1 MLLKVGELAKRTG
14 LTVRALHHYDSIGL
28 LKPSARSD
36 SGYRLYNQ
44 GDVTRL
50 YRIQA
55 LQRLGFAL
63 AEIGAMLASAGAAL
77 PQLLGQQ
84 ILALDLQ
91 IAQACELRTRLETL
105 QQRLATDQEPTLT
118 DWLNTLE
125 LMTMYDKYLTT
136 QQAETLRQR
145 KAELGEHYDAT
156 WRTLTDQV
164 RALIVAKVPPHAAE
178 AQALAQRWT
187 THAQALV
194 HGDENLLIKLDAMH
208 RNEPALQAQSGID
221 EAVMEYIGQAMTET
235 RMPIYA
241 KYFDAHEVE
250 RLRHNFRQH
259 MAEWPKLVGEV
270 RGAMDSGLMPDH
282 PDARVLGMRWQALS
296 NATFCTDE
304 PAMRD
309 KFMQAVRSEPSLMLN
324 TGIDQEMLDFI
335 IAAKGTVPA

>member
-1 MLLKVGELAKRTG
+1 MPLKVGELAKRTG

-44 GDVTRL
+44 ADIARL
-50 YRIQA
+50 YRIQS

-63 AEIGAMLASAGAAL
+63 AEIGAMLAGDGTPL
-77 PQLLGQQ
+77 PQLIEQQ
-84 ILALDLQ
+84 IAALDLQ
-91 IAQACELRTRLETL
+91 ITQACALRSRLATL
-105 QQRLATDQEPTLT
+105 QQTLAADQEPTLA

-145 KAELGEHYDAT
+145 KAKLGDHYDAT
-156 WRTLTDQV
+156 WRVLTDQV
-164 RALIVAKVPPHAAE
+164 RALIAAKVPPQAAE
-178 AQALAQRWT
+178 AQALAQQWT
-187 THAQALV
+187 AHTQTLV

-221 EAVMEYIGQAMTET
+221 EAVLEYIGQAMTEV

-241 KYFDAHEVE
+241 KYFDADEMA
-250 RLRHNFRQH
+250 RLRRNFRRH
-259 MAEWPKLVGEV
+259 MAEWPRLVGVV
-270 RGAMDSGLMPDH
+270 RAAMDSGLTPDH
-282 PDARVLGMRWQALS
+282 PDAHELGARWQALS
-296 NATFCTDE
+296 DATFCTDE

-309 KFMQAVRSEPSLMLN
+309 KFLQAVRNEPSLMLN
-324 TGIDQEMLDFI
+324 TGIDCDMINFVITAQGKQR
-335 IAAKGTVPA
+335 A